1 MNELSVSIYQ
11 SEDGKVSLEVNLEK
25 DTVWLSQKQMALLF
39 DRDYKTI
46 SKHVNN
52 VFEEGE
58 LEREAT
64 VAKFATVQIEGEREV
79 VRDIEHYNLDVIISV
94 GYRVKSKRGTQFRIW
109 AKQTNIFCH

>member
-1 MNELSVSIYQ
+1 MNDQSISLYQ
-11 SEDGKVSLEVNLEK
+11 SEDGNVTLEVNLEK
-25 DTVWLSQKQMALLF
+25 DTVWLSQKQMAQLF

-64 VAKFATVQIEGEREV
+64 VAKFATVQTEGEREV
-79 VRDIEHYNLDVIISV
+79 VREIEHYNLDVIISV
-94 GYRVKSKRGTQFRIW
+94 GYRVGFHNLNYFSKMFKEELGGG
-109 AKQTNIFCH
+109 